1 MVLTLAASGGEQ
13 TQRSDGRGVSG
24 VWAWR
29 RARVAVPRRES
40 CPHGP
45 QMVQRQSAVRESQRL
60 PELRT
65 RRWAGGGHRCGRVRG
80 QLCQLQGCPGG
91 RPGPARPGPA
101 GLPTS
106 VPGAQPP
113 PSFGVAA
120 TEARRPGT
128 MCQTGKQEMCS
139 SRKPQFWK
147 IKTKIFFSKIIIEK
161 NTLQ

>member
-1 MVLTLAASGGEQ
+1 MGLAAGAGGSATPGVLPPWSTDGSKTKCSERV
-13 TQRSDGRGVSG
+13 TAAPGASDKTMGRGRAQMRAG
-24 VWAWR
+24 AGTALPAPGLPR
-29 RARVAVPRRES
+29 RA
-40 CPHGP
+40 
-45 QMVQRQSAVRESQRL
+45 
-60 PELRT
+60 
-65 RRWAGGGHRCGRVRG
+65 
-80 QLCQLQGCPGG
+80 
-91 RPGPARPGPA
+91 ARPGPA

-128 MCQTGKQEMCS
+128 MCQTGKQEKCS